1 MPEEIQRQTSGDR
14 GALPFRFPVGKCLAL
29 FAAVALVPVWWE
41 VGQANTPRIK
51 SFYAKTYW
59 SSLVNGWGTA
69 PGGLPR
75 MGVYRALVVGNP
87 NAPLLAS
94 QQTLDAVPDQVREQA
109 LLLDS
114 KAFHA
119 WLKTSV
125 YGGTE
130 LSIYYL
136 FVGLVFGSALLLF
149 SLGASW
155 DWKRRSH
162 ALQGTHRRGTRFTT
176 WQGFNRA
183 QLGPLWR
190 LWVLVFWRHGLS
202 HPALQEAAR
211 RGWRMGATP
220 QCYLAAT
227 KEMRERFIDQ
237 LRKGCRRLKAGPWL
251 YRRLLKGSR
260 AIMAACVRLIRWS
273 GLRWPGAEGPGV
285 SFRTGRMAR
294 AVISEELLP
303 YHLNIFGATGRGKST
318 LIRELLYQIE
328 ARGETAVVHDP
339 KREFFREFYNA
350 ERGDV
355 VIDPRLEECPY
366 WAMEDEAQDEPE
378 ATPWASSLFPDQPR
392 GNPFFFEVP
401 RAILAYLMSRYSAY
415 NEPNDPASCA
425 SLGYWLAKGPSEILP
440 RLKGT
445 EHYLSL
451 NRGGQNV
458 VEMSDQSQG
467 LFSTLGKLA
476 KPLRMMPDSPAG
488 RRRFSVK
495 KWAKQRRGWIF
506 LSSEPVTQE
515 AMMPLHSTIADMA
528 ILHTQAEVH
537 DRELPRVWFVLD
549 EVATMGPVS
558 QLVSGSTKQRAS
570 GNPVIL
576 GFHDLA
582 QMEFLYGEKRAQ
594 TITGQAYTVMTL
606 GTGSEKEAAH
616 IERTIAHEEIDQMME
631 NRPAHVLGHRARN
644 QSNQVRD
651 TAVVTAAQI
660 QALPRFHGYLLQE
673 GRVMRFK
680 IQSCPRRVR
689 IEGTERIIPPLVY
702 REEPAAK
709 QPAPQTPSSVVC
721 PVSDVPPAP
730 YKPKRNPLAVQVP
743 AGAAVGV

>member
-1 MPEEIQRQTSGDR
+1 
-14 GALPFRFPVGKCLAL
+14 
-29 FAAVALVPVWWE
+29 
-41 VGQANTPRIK
+41 
-51 SFYAKTYW
+51 
-59 SSLVNGWGTA
+59 
-69 PGGLPR
+69 
-75 MGVYRALVVGNP
+75 
-87 NAPLLAS
+87 
-94 QQTLDAVPDQVREQA
+94 
-109 LLLDS
+109 
-114 KAFHA
+114 
-119 WLKTSV
+119 
-125 YGGTE
+125 
-130 LSIYYL
+130 
-136 FVGLVFGSALLLF
+136 
-149 SLGASW
+149 
-155 DWKRRSH
+155 
-162 ALQGTHRRGTRFTT
+162 
-176 WQGFNRA
+176 
-183 QLGPLWR
+183 
-190 LWVLVFWRHGLS
+190 
-202 HPALQEAAR
+202 
-211 RGWRMGATP
+211 
-220 QCYLAAT
+220 
-227 KEMRERFIDQ
+227 
-237 LRKGCRRLKAGPWL
+237 
-251 YRRLLKGSR
+251 
-260 AIMAACVRLIRWS
+260 
-273 GLRWPGAEGPGV
+273 
-285 SFRTGRMAR
+285 
-294 AVISEELLP
+294 
-303 YHLNIFGATGRGKST
+303 LNIFGATGRGKST
-318 LIRELLYQIE
+318 LIRELLYQLE

-401 RAILAYLMSRYSAY
+401 RAIFAYLMSRYSAY
-415 NEPNDPASCA
+415 NAPEDPASCA
-425 SLGYWLAKGPSEILP
+425 SLGYWLAKGPTEILP

-495 KWAKQRRGWIF
+495 QWARKRKGWIF

-606 GTGSEKEAAH
+606 GTGSEKEASH
-616 IERTIAHEEIDQMME
+616 IERTIAHEEIDQMTE
-631 NRPAHVLGHRARN
+631 NRPSHLFGHRARN

-660 QALPRFHGYLLQE
+660 QALPRFTGYMLQE
-673 GRVMRFK
+673 GRVIKFK
-680 IQSCPRRVR
+680 IQACARRVR
-689 IEGTERIIPPLVY
+689 IDGTERIIPPLVY
-702 REEPAAK
+702 RDEPERPSE
-709 QPAPQTPSSVVC
+709 QTTPAQAGVVV
-721 PVSDVPPAP
+721 PVNDTPPAP
-730 YKPKRNPLAVQVP
+730 YRPKRNPLSGSASVP
-743 AGAAVGV
+743 IELGVETAVGV

>member
-1 MPEEIQRQTSGDR
+1 MPEEIQRSVTGIR
-14 GALPFRFPVGKCLAL
+14 GAFPLRFPVGKSLAFVTVL
-29 FAAVALVPVWWE
+29 ALVPVWWE
-41 VGQANTPRIK
+41 VGEAVRPRIK
-51 SFYAKTYW
+51 TFYAKTYW
-59 SSLVNGWGTA
+59 KSLADGWATA
-69 PGGLPR
+69 PNGLPK
-75 MGVYRALVVGNP
+75 MGVYRVLVIGNS
-87 NAPLLAS
+87 NAPLLAT
-94 QQTLDAVPDQVREQA
+94 QATLDAVPDQVREQS

-114 KAFHA
+114 KALHR
-119 WLKTSV
+119 WLKENV
-125 YGGTE
+125 YEGSE
-130 LSIYYL
+130 LSIYYI
-136 FVGLVFGSALLLF
+136 FVGLEFGSALLLF
-149 SLGASW
+149 WLGAES
-155 DWKRRSH
+155 DWRRRNR
-162 ALQGTHRRGTRFTT
+162 AIQGTHRRGTRFMT
-176 WQGFNRA
+176 WRGFNRA
-183 QLGPLWR
+183 ELGPLWL
-190 LWVLVFWRHGLS
+190 LWCVIAWRKKLTD
-202 HPALQEAAR
+202 PILLEAGR
-211 RGWRMGATP
+211 RGRRLGSTAG
-220 QCYLAAT
+220 CYLAAT
-227 KEMRERFIDQ
+227 LEKRESLVDL
-237 LRKGCRRLKAGPWL
+237 LRRVCRRLRTSRWL
-251 YRRLLKGSR
+251 YRRLLIATR
-260 AIMAACVRLIRWS
+260 AFLRVAVRFIRWL
-273 GLRWPGAEGPGV
+273 GVRWPGAEGPGV
-285 SFRTGRMAR
+285 SFRVGRIAR

-339 KREFFREFYNA
+339 KREFFREFYNV

-401 RAILAYLMSRYSAY
+401 RAIFAYLMSRYSAY
-415 NEPNDPASCA
+415 NAPEDPASCA
-425 SLGYWLAKGPSEILP
+425 SLGYWLAKGPSAILP

-458 VEMSDQSQG
+458 IEMSDQSQG

-476 KPLRMMPDSPAG
+476 KPLRMMPDAPAR

-495 KWAKQRRGWIF
+495 QWAKKRRGWIF

-606 GTGSEKEAAH
+606 GTGSEKEAGH
-616 IERTIAHEEIDQMME
+616 IERTIAHEEIDQMTE
-631 NRPAHVLGHRARN
+631 NRPSHLFGHRARN

-660 QALPRFHGYLLQE
+660 QALPRFTGYMLQE
-673 GRVMRFK
+673 GRVIKFK
-680 IQSCPRRVR
+680 IQPCARRVR

-702 REEPAAK
+702 REEPEK
-709 QPAPQTPSSVVC
+709 PAEDPRPFVVC
-721 PVSDVPPAP
+721 PVNDKPPAP
-730 YKPKRNPLAVQVP
+730 YKPKHNPLRRREM
-743 AGAAVGV
+743 GVETARV

>member
-1 MPEEIQRQTSGDR
+1 MREEIQRQTSGDR
-14 GALPFRFPVGKCLAL
+14 GALPFRFPAGKCLAL
-29 FAAVALVPVWWE
+29 FAAAALVPVWWT

-51 SFYAKTYW
+51 EFYAKTYW
-59 SSLVNGWGTA
+59 SSLVSGWNSA

-75 MGVYRALVVGNP
+75 MGMYRALVVGNP
-87 NAPLLAS
+87 NSPLLAS
-94 QQTLDAVPDQVREQA
+94 QATLDAVPEQVREQA

-149 SLGASW
+149 WLGASW
-155 DWKRRSH
+155 DWKRRSQ
-162 ALQGTHRRGTRFTT
+162 ALQGTHRRGTRFTS

-190 LWVLVFWRHGLS
+190 LWLLIFWRNRLS
-202 HPALQEAAR
+202 HPALREAAR
-211 RGWRMGATP
+211 RGRRMGATP

-227 KEMRERFIDQ
+227 KELRESLIDR
-237 LRKGCRRLKAGPWL
+237 LRKACRCLKSGPWL
-251 YRRLLKGSR
+251 YRLLLKGSR
-260 AIMAACVRLIRWS
+260 AIMTACVRLIRWC
-273 GLRWPGAEGPGV
+273 GWRWPGAEGPGV
-285 SFRTGRMAR
+285 SFRTGKLSR

-303 YHLNIFGATGRGKST
+303 YHLNIFGATGMGKST

-339 KREFFREFYNA
+339 KREFFREFYDA
-350 ERGDV
+350 ARGDV

-378 ATPWASSLFPDQPR
+378 ATPWASSFFPDQPR

-401 RAILAYLMSRYSAY
+401 RAIYAYLMSRYSSY
-415 NEPNDPASCA
+415 NESREPATCA
-425 SLGYWLAKGPSEILP
+425 RLGYWLANGPSEIVP
-440 RLKGT
+440 RMKGT
-445 EHYLSL
+445 EHYNSL

-458 VEMSDQSQG
+458 VEISDQSQG
-467 LFSTLGKLA
+467 LFSSLGKLA
-476 KPLRMMPDSPAG
+476 KPLRMMPESPDD
-488 RRRFSVK
+488 RRRFSI
-495 KWAKQRRGWIF
+495 KQWGKTRRGWIF

-558 QLVSGSTKQRAS
+558 QLISGATKQRAS
-570 GNPVIL
+570 GNPLVL

-582 QMEFLYGEKRAQ
+582 QMEWVYGEKRAQ

-606 GTGSEKEAAH
+606 RTGSEKEAAH

-660 QALPRFHGYLLQE
+660 QALPRFQGYLLQE
-673 GRVMRFK
+673 GRVMKFK

-702 REEPAAK
+702 RDEPAAK
-709 QPAPQTPSSVVC
+709 QPAAETPSPVVC
-721 PVSDVPPAP
+721 PVFDIPPAP
-730 YKPKRNPLAVQVP
+730 YKPKRNPLAVAVP
-743 AGAAVGV
+743 TGAAIGA

>member
-1 MPEEIQRQTSGDR
+1 MAEEIQRSVTGPR
-14 GALPFRFPVGKCLAL
+14 GTFPLRFPVGKSLAL
-29 FAAVALVPVWWE
+29 AAVVALAPVWWKA
-41 VGQANTPRIK
+41 GGAMQPKIK
-51 SFYAKTYW
+51 TFYARTYW
-59 SSLVNGWGTA
+59 KSLSDGWAPA
-69 PGGLPR
+69 PGGLSR
-75 MGVYRALVVGNP
+75 MGLYRVLVVGGSK
-87 NAPLLAS
+87 APLLAT
-94 QQTLDAVPDQVREQA
+94 QATIDAVPEQVREQTLWMDA
-109 LLLDS
+109 
-114 KAFHA
+114 KAFHK
-119 WLKTSV
+119 WLRDKV
-125 YGGTE
+125 YEGTE
-130 LSIYYL
+130 LSIYYP
-136 FVGLVFGSALLLF
+136 FFGLEFGSALLLF
-149 SLGASW
+149 WMGSES
-155 DWKRRSH
+155 DWRRRNR
-162 ALQGTHRRGTRFTT
+162 ALQGTHRRGTRFLT
-176 WQGFNRA
+176 WRGFNRA
-183 QLGPLWR
+183 QLGR
-190 LWVLVFWRHGLS
+190 LWLLWCLVSWRKKLSDPVLL
-202 HPALQEAAR
+202 EAGR
-211 RGWRMGATP
+211 RGRRMGATAA
-220 QCYLAAT
+220 CYLAAT
-227 KEMRERFIDQ
+227 QERRENLIDS
-237 LRKGCRRLKAGPWL
+237 LRTICRKLRTGGWI
-251 YRRLLKGSR
+251 YRRLLKSTLASFR
-260 AIMAACVRLIRWS
+260 ATVRFVRWL
-273 GLRWPGAEGPGV
+273 GLRWPGAEGPGI
-285 SFRTGRMAR
+285 SFRVGRISR
-294 AVISEELLP
+294 AFISEELLP

-328 ARGETAVVHDP
+328 AREETAVVHDP
-339 KREFFREFYNA
+339 KREFFREFYNV

-401 RAILAYLMSRYSAY
+401 RAIFAYLMSRYSAY
-415 NEPNDPASCA
+415 NEPKDPASCA
-425 SLGYWLAKGPSEILP
+425 SLGYWLAKGPGAILP

-458 VEMSDQSQG
+458 IEMSDQSQG

-495 KWAKQRRGWIF
+495 QWAKKRKGWIF

-537 DRELPRVWFVLD
+537 GRELPRVWFVLD

-570 GNPVIL
+570 GNPIVL

-606 GTGSEKEAAH
+606 GTGSEKEAGH
-616 IERTIAHEEIDQMME
+616 IERTIAHEEIDQMTE
-631 NRPAHVLGHRARN
+631 NRPSHLFGHRARN

-660 QALPRFHGYLLQE
+660 QALPRFTGYMLQE
-673 GRVMRFK
+673 GRVTKFK
-680 IQSCPRRVR
+680 IQPCARRVR

-702 REEPAAK
+702 REEPERSADD
-709 QPAPQTPSSVVC
+709 PSPFVVC
-721 PVSDVPPAP
+721 PVNDKPPAP
-730 YKPKRNPLAVQVP
+730 YRPKRNPLRRQI
-743 AGAAVGV
+743 GVETTLV